1 MFGPVVLVGVLNDD
15 VLVLLLLVAVRE
27 DGGYLSLGILE
38 ECEDEDEGVRDNNEG
53 RLTLLL
59 RM

>member
-1 MFGPVVLVGVLNDD
+1 MFRPVVLVGVLNDD
-15 VLVLLLLVAVRE
+15 VLVLLGLVAVRE
-27 DGGYLSLGILE
+27 DGGYLSLGILSKMRVR
-38 ECEDEDEGVRDNNEG
+38 VRDNTEG

>member
-1 MFGPVVLVGVLNDD
+1 MFWPVVLVGVLNDD
-15 VLVLLLLVAVRE
+15 VLVLLRLVAVRE
-27 DGGYLSLGILE
+27 DGGYLSLGILKDQ
-38 ECEDEDEGVRDNNEG
+38 CEDEDMRDNNEG